1 MKSRRI
7 YMLKVGERDAPS
19 INHLYLEE
27 NAPPRLLTCM
37 YFWCVVDETGP
48 VVIDQGFSAQTLK
61 DLNIPFRFE
70 AEPPELLRRIGIDV
84 QDVRNVILTH
94 LHWDHYSGEEFFPR
108 ATYFVQQREMDF
120 LVNPLIRYR
129 ALGRFYNRAALEK
142 IVRLHLAG
150 RVEVID
156 GDHDLFPGISSL
168 WTGGHSPGS
177 QAVVVET
184 KKGSAV
190 ICGDVVPRYQN
201 VCEDIPCGIHTNTI
215 EAVQAL
221 KKVKARAGSM
231 DLILTGHDPEAMQK
245 YPRVADG
252 VYLIEGELP

>member
-1 MKSRRI
+1 MKNRKV

-27 NAPPRLLTCM
+27 NAPARLLTCM
-37 YFWCVVDETGP
+37 YFWCIVDETSP
-48 VVIDQGFSAQTLK
+48 VLIDQGFSAQTVK
-61 DLNIPFRFE
+61 DLNIPFRFD
-70 AEPPELLRRIGIDV
+70 AEPPELLRRIGIEV
-84 QDVRNVILTH
+84 QDVRAVILTH
-94 LHWDHYSGEEFFPR
+94 LHWDHYSGEEFFPG
-108 ATYFVQQREMDF
+108 ASYFVQQREMAYV
-120 LVNPLIRYR
+120 VNPLIRYR

-150 RVEVID
+150 KVVVID
-156 GDHDLFPGISSL
+156 GDQQLFPGISSL

-184 KKGSAV
+184 QKGSAV

-201 VCEDIPCGIHTNTI
+201 IQEDIPCGIHTSPI

-221 KKVKARAGSM
+221 EKIKARAGSM

-245 YPRVADG
+245 YPRVAEG
-252 VYLIEGELP
+252 VFMIEGELP